1 MIRENTRPIYVGD
14 VQIGHQNKVVIQS
27 MTNTRNKDVKK
38 TVDQILALEKV
49 GCEVI
54 RTAIL
59 DLEDAKA
66 ISQIKP
72 QIHIPLVADIHFNG
86 DLAIAAILNGADKI
100 RLNPGNLENVDKI
113 KEIVTLC
120 KERHIPI
127 RIGINGGSLN
137 KKYERTPE
145 NFIKSAWDHVRI
157 LEELDFHDIALSFKS
172 SDPEECIKT
181 YNLAC
186 KEFNYPLH
194 LGVTEAG
201 GLLDSTIKSSLALG
215 NLMMAGIGDTIRISI
230 SDDPVE
236 EIKVAKK
243 ILRACKLKM
252 DVPNLVSCPTC
263 GRIQYDMLPIVKEME
278 EYLQTINKNIT
289 VAIMGCPVNGPGEAK
304 EADIGVAG
312 GKDSA
317 LLIKK
322 GEIIRSIPQKD
333 VVKVLIQ
340 ESLNSLKE
348 GRTTLVV
355 AHRLSTV
362 KNADEI
368 LVVSDGD
375 IIERG
380 NHTSLIKADGV
391 YKNLYNS
398 QFKEEKPCDMLKL
411 G

>member
-333 VVKVLIQ
+333 VVKVLI
-340 ESLNSLKE
+340 E
-348 GRTTLVV
+348 
-355 AHRLSTV
+355 
-362 KNADEI
+362 EI
-368 LVVSDGD
+368 
-375 IIERG
+375 
-380 NHTSLIKADGV
+380 
-391 YKNLYNS
+391 
-398 QFKEEKPCDMLKL
+398 EKF
-411 G
+411 